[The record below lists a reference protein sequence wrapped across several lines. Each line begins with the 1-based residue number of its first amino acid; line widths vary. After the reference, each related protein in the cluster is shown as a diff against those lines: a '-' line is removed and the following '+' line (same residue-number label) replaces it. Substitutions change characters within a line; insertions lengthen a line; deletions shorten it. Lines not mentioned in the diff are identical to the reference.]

1 MRKIGVAISGA
12 LLLGSTLVGAVGAAT
27 DVNKDFFINPS
38 DGEPTCLIVVGSNAA
53 AEDVVSA
60 SWISAQIGSMAYYTE
75 ETANQNTYSVIYD
88 EEAEVD
94 NYMPGS
100 SDFSIDAYFDD
111 FRIHGDTLGTPE
123 SWVVLPY
130 VCSGAGT
137 LTDPFSASAYDG
149 TFYEDKVLEPW
160 WDYDIYIDHN
170 TNFGCTAE
178 VMVDTGCSYES
189 VTVDF
194 SIRDQ
199 TCTQDLCVTCAAACD
214 QEGLWEVDIDGEG
227 TGANIVGP
235 FVNPDPIT
243 YNVSWIPIDPVTAL
257 DECQTYPN
265 IYPRHY
271 WGTPAW
277 NDEVCDPV
285 GGMEYRTIVTGI
297 DSLTTVTWNAI
308 IGPDSEAYGICEPIA
323 PTAIN
328 LYCDT
333 CDVYFLGDH
342 YDAISFGTNVDG
354 VDYMFYGTPK
364 WFIEEKLHVGE
375 SKEYG
380 GYTLTIN
387 DLGIYE
393 NKAYITITDPSGES
407 YDYITVINTYT
418 SQVPSDGDGDAD
430 NEENSVIAFKEDTCG
445 TSEVVFAVNFVKTL
459 IGASGSYVVEYHA
472 YTLEDYGCIKERIYP
487 GPCDTYTSEL
497 YMPYVVSNCG
507 GENLDWYL
515 DIIPNNEIGVKDLD
529 NALALWSTGNPNFD
543 AADKLNIYDPFD
555 YAASGFPAIGTTEY
569 YALTAILKDYYVATY
584 DSVNTRWTLTLANG
598 LTQPYCRPALEL
610 WLATPV
616 ELAGMCSDA
625 LTVCLDDMDGNN
637 YFTLKVVDAIHT
649 DYRIDGDITF
659 SKIEKLA
666 PIITTEYVDIDPTK
680 LVKLD
685 IGVEAEP
692 DLKSEYNLVLIG
704 GPVANSIV
712 QELVDLGIT
721 TFEEWDTSEGEYK
734 LYEDVYSLGKDVLVV
749 AGADRT
755 GTSKAA
761 LDLIT
766 DLS

>member
-1 MRKIGVAISGA
+1 MKKIGVAISGA

-27 DVNKDFFINPS
+27 DLNKDFFINPS

-75 ETANQNTYSVIYD
+75 ETEDQNIYSVIYD

-94 NYMPGS
+94 NYMPNS
-100 SDFSIDAYFDD
+100 SIFSIDAYFDD
-111 FRIHGDTLGTPE
+111 FRIHEGVIPGLGVPE

-130 VCSGAGT
+130 VCSAAT
-137 LTDPFSASAYDG
+137 SFVDPDG
-149 TFYEDKVLEPW
+149 QGGMDVQAPW

-194 SIRDQ
+194 SIRDVL
-199 TCTQDLCVTCAAACD
+199 CTQDLCVTCAASCD
-214 QEGLWEVDIDGEG
+214 QEGLWDVDITDDGV
-227 TGANIVGP
+227 ADIVGP
-235 FVNPDPIT
+235 FENPDSVTYPTWDPIA
-243 YNVSWIPIDPVTAL
+243 PVTSL

-277 NDEVCDPV
+277 NDEICDPV

-297 DSLTTVTWNAI
+297 ESLSKVTWSAI
-308 IGPDSEAYGICEPIA
+308 IGPDSEAYGICEPIL
-323 PTAIN
+323 PVDID

-364 WFIEEKLHVGE
+364 WFVEEKLHVGE

-393 NKAYITITDPSGES
+393 NKAYVTITDPSGEA

-418 SQVPSDGDGDAD
+418 SQVPSGGDGDED

-445 TSEVVFAVNFVKTL
+445 TLEVVFAVNFVKTL
-459 IGASGSYVVEYHA
+459 IGASGSYVVEFHA

-507 GENLDWYL
+507 GEELDWYL
-515 DIIPNNEIGVKDLD
+515 DIIPNNDIDVVDLD
-529 NALALWSTGNPNFD
+529 NALALWSEGNPNFD
-543 AADKLNIYDPFD
+543 AADKLIIYDAFD
-555 YAASGFPAIGTTEY
+555 YVASDFPDIGTAEY
-569 YALTAILKDYYVATY
+569 YELTAMLKDYYVATY
-584 DSVNTRWTLTLANG
+584 NSTTDEWTLTLDAG
-598 LTQPYCRPALEL
+598 LTQPICRPALEL

-625 LTVCLDDMDGNN
+625 LTVCLDDLDGNN
-637 YFTLKVVDAIHT
+637 YFTLQVVDAIHT

-659 SKIEKLA
+659 SKIEQLA
-666 PIITTEYVDIDPTK
+666 PIVTTVYVDIDPTK